1 MSFREYEL
9 FEPQNTSLLSF
20 LQNFANIYTW
30 IPPCPI
36 SCWFLSFHTLS
47 FSIMAFHVYCRKTFF
62 VFKPDPWQPLFN
74 SLLCCGGIS
83 VHWTSTKQPS
93 AVSFQPFCESGW
105 LRHRIFVSAANFGYM
120 MSSFKWWG
128 NVPFVGGSFAPSRFL
143 LLNSSHLNWA
153 MDFFSFSCH
162 LSLE

>member
-1 MSFREYEL
+1 MSFREYEF

-30 IPPCPI
+30 IRPCPI

-47 FSIMAFHVYCRKTFF
+47 FSIMAH
-62 VFKPDPWQPLFN
+62 PLHSMFIAGRPFLFSN
-74 SLLCCGGIS
+74 LILGNHTSTACCGGIS

-105 LRHRIFVSAANFGYM
+105 LRHRIFVSAANRPFSYSTKEPG
-120 MSSFKWWG
+120 SSDIFIQ
-128 NVPFVGGSFAPSRFL
+128 FYTRGSIEWR
-143 LLNSSHLNWA
+143 
-153 MDFFSFSCH
+153 
-162 LSLE
+162 